1 MDTQIATN
9 SRGFLHAVSC
19 VQSDQDARR
28 FQSVMEHQGFVV
40 ERLSQVVAVARFAR
54 AKRPTRA
61 PERPA
66 QAPFPEPG
74 TQVQFKVDQ
83 ERRTGSVVTVLRW
96 PAGHPHCPGRVAL
109 LVRSPG
115 WEGLVEPHAAQPV
128 TVVQHPAPAVERP
141 RPIPIPPKRPAVSQP
156 GLW

>member
-9 SRGFLHAVSC
+9 SRGFLHAVNC
-19 VQSDQDARR
+19 VINEQDAQR
-28 FQSVMEHQGFVV
+28 FRSVMERQGFLV

-66 QAPFPEPG
+66 QAPLPEPG
-74 TQVQFKVDQ
+74 TRIRFKVDQ
-83 ERRTGSVVTVLRW
+83 EVRTGSVVTVLRW
-96 PAGHPHCPGRVAL
+96 PKGHPHCPGRVAL

-115 WEGLVEPHAAQPV
+115 WEGLVEPHAALPV
-128 TVVQHPAPAVERP
+128 EHLPPSLLQVGATHLPPAQTNLWV
-141 RPIPIPPKRPAVSQP
+141 QP